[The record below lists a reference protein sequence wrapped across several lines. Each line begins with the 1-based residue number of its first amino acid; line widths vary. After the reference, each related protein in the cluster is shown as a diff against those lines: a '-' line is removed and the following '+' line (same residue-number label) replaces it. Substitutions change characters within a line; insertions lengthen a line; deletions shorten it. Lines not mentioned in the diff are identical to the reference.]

1 MNTVSPPERSDTP
14 SKEVI
19 TSAANPAI
27 ALVRSLA
34 RRDRRAAEGAF
45 VVEGRR
51 AVHDALQTGAVP
63 RLLLVRQGE
72 PESWR
77 DLAPSARVR
86 ACVVER
92 RLFDRLSD
100 VQTPQ

>member
-1 MNTVSPPERSDTP
+1 MAPPERSDTP

-45 VVEGRR
+45 VVEGFVPSTMRWKPAPCR
-51 AVHDALQTGAVP
+51 DSFSCGRGAGVAAKT
-63 RLLLVRQGE
+63 RIVDMEFARG
-72 PESWR
+72 SWSP
-77 DLAPSARVR
+77 DS
-86 ACVVER
+86 
-92 RLFDRLSD
+92 SIG
-100 VQTPQ
+100 